1 MARQRMYLFERAY
14 VDYGAR
20 LRNFSRWL
28 MRGCAALWN
37 WFWRGLGATLIEWLL
52 RLLIV
57 ASAVAMAVLY
67 VNYEKSH
74 GRPFSVTTFGV
85 ICVLVVYALVLL
97 FGWKA
102 PVHFLARVVSGAS
115 AAGLMLALSIVAISV
130 AALIFTVYLAALFTL
145 TALSLLIFLP
155 VRAGQEL
162 WLLYRRIA
170 YRCPYDDC
178 SYSGLPVHICKCGA
192 QYTDLL
198 PSFYGIFHHK
208 CRHPEGEV
216 KLATMDFLGR
226 GKLARLC
233 GNENCRRPLMHSSLG
248 ELPEWPI
255 AIVGGASAGKTVFML
270 QATREA
276 QKQLSE
282 IPGSKVHLDSERQE
296 QDYGRQMNLLDSGQV
311 VAKTAGADMQALA
324 LAVRIPKGRD
334 YLLYL
339 FDKPGEDFARLQR
352 FGQMQALRH
361 LKGIVLLVDPFS
373 LPALADHGQ
382 RLNGLKPSEEQF
394 SRIVHTLIQGVNAML
409 LKRPEDKCPAPL
421 AVVLSK
427 ADAFPTRD
435 FPFLEGLFP
444 ADGRVDPALSAR
456 CREALNKLGAGAS
469 VRDLE
474 MKFSNV
480 RYFACTALGR
490 LPDLRNASPFQPKG
504 VVEPLMW
511 LLDDQ
516 KQKKSLA
523 AHAAS

>member
-20 LRNFSRWL
+20 LRKFSRWL
-28 MRGCAALWN
+28 MRLCAALWN
-37 WFWRGLGATLIEWLL
+37 WFWSGLGATLIEWLL

-74 GRPFSVTTFGV
+74 GRPFSITTFGV

-115 AAGLMLALSIVAISV
+115 AAGLMLALSIAAIAV
-130 AALIFTVYLAALFTL
+130 AALIFTVYLAVLFTL

-155 VRAGQEL
+155 MRAGQEL

-178 SYSGLPVHICKCGA
+178 SYSGLPVHICQCGV
-192 QYTDLL
+192 QYADLL
-198 PSFYGIFHHK
+198 PNFYGIFHHK
-208 CRHPEGEV
+208 CRHADGEV

-233 GNENCRRPLMHSSLG
+233 GSCRKPLMHSSLG

-255 AIVGGASAGKTVFML
+255 AIVGGSNTGKTVFML
-270 QATREA
+270 QATREM
-276 QKQLSE
+276 QKRLSE
-282 IPGSKVHLDSERQE
+282 IPGSKVRIDSEEQE
-296 QDYGRQMNLLDSGQV
+296 RNYQQQAELLDRGQRL
-311 VAKTAGADMQALA
+311 AKTAASMTLA
-324 LAVRIPKGRD
+324 MAVRIPKGPQ

-339 FDKPGEDFARLQR
+339 FDRPGENFTRLDHV
-352 FGQMQALRH
+352 GQMQALRH
-361 LKGIVLLVDPFS
+361 LKGIMLLVDPFS
-373 LPALADHGQ
+373 LPELEDHGR
-382 RLNGLKPSEEQF
+382 RLSGLYPSGDQF
-394 SRIVHTLIQGVNAML
+394 NRIVDTLIQGVKAML
-409 LKRPEDKCPAPL
+409 LERSEDKCRVPL

-427 ADAFPTRD
+427 ADALPARD
-435 FPFLEGLFP
+435 FPFLDGLFP
-444 ADGRVDPALSAR
+444 TDGHVDPAMNAR
-456 CREALNKLGAGAS
+456 CRDALNKLGAGPS
-469 VRDLE
+469 VRSLE
-474 MKFSNV
+474 LTFSNV

-516 KQKKSLA
+516 KQEKRRA
-523 AHAAS
+523 AA

>member
-28 MRGCAALWN
+28 MRRCAALWR

-52 RLLIV
+52 RLMIV
-57 ASAVAMAVLY
+57 ASAVAMAALY

-74 GRPFSVTTFGV
+74 GRPFSATTFGV
-85 ICVLVVYALVLL
+85 ICVIVVYALVLL

-115 AAGLMLALSIVAISV
+115 AAGLMLALSIGAIAV
-130 AALIFTVYLAALFTL
+130 AALIFTVYLAVLFTL

-178 SYSGLPVHICKCGA
+178 SYSGLPVHICDCGA
-192 QYTDLL
+192 QYDDLL
-198 PSFYGIFHHK
+198 PSFYGIFYHK
-208 CRHPEGEV
+208 CRHANGYV
-216 KLATMDFLGR
+216 KLPTMDILGR
-226 GKLARLC
+226 SKLLRLC
-233 GNENCRRPLMHSSLG
+233 GSCRNPLIHSSLG

-255 AIVGGASAGKTVFML
+255 AIVGGSNAGKTLFLM

-276 QKQLSE
+276 QKRFSE
-282 IPGSKVHLDSERQE
+282 IPGSKVRIESVAKEWNYHE
-296 QDYGRQMNLLDSGQV
+296 QMELLDRGQV
-311 VAKTAGADMQALA
+311 VGKTAGNVTLA
-324 LAVRIPKGRD
+324 MAVRIPKGRQ

-339 FDKPGEDFARLQR
+339 FDKPGERFASREHAGR
-352 FGQMQALRH
+352 MQALRH

-373 LPALADHGQ
+373 LPALEEQGR
-382 RLNGLKPSEEQF
+382 RLGVLKPSEDPF
-394 SRIVHTLIQGVNAML
+394 GHIVHTLIWGVRAML
-409 LKRPEDKCPAPL
+409 LERPEDICRAPL

-427 ADAFPTRD
+427 ADALPTRD
-435 FPFLEGLFP
+435 FPFLDGLFP
-444 ADGRVDPALSAR
+444 GDGRVDPTTSAR

-469 VRDLE
+469 VRELE

-490 LPDLRNASPFQPKG
+490 LPDFRNASPFQPKG

-511 LLDDQ
+511 LLEDQ
-516 KQKKSLA
+516 KQEKRRA
-523 AHAAS
+523 AA

>member
-28 MRGCAALWN
+28 MRRCAALWK

-52 RLLIV
+52 RLMIV

-74 GRPFSVTTFGV
+74 GRPFSATTFGV
-85 ICVLVVYALVLL
+85 ICVIVVYALVLL

-115 AAGLMLALSIVAISV
+115 AAGLMLALSIGAIAV

-178 SYSGLPVHICKCGA
+178 SNSGLPVHICECGA
-192 QYTDLL
+192 QYADLL

-208 CRHPEGEV
+208 CRHANGYV
-216 KLATMDFLGR
+216 KLPTMDILGR
-226 GKLARLC
+226 SKLTRLC
-233 GNENCRRPLMHSSLG
+233 GSCQKPLMHSSLG

-255 AIVGGASAGKTVFML
+255 AIVGGENTGKTVFML
-270 QATREA
+270 QATREM
-276 QKQLSE
+276 QKRLSE
-282 IPGSKVHLDSERQE
+282 IPGSKVRIDSEEQEEGYQRQL
-296 QDYGRQMNLLDSGQV
+296 QWLDSGQV
-311 VAKTAGADMQALA
+311 VAKTAANMTLA
-324 LAVRIPKGRD
+324 MAVRIPKGPQ

-339 FDKPGEDFARLQR
+339 FDRPGEHFARQDR
-352 FGQMQALRH
+352 VGQMQALRH
-361 LKGIVLLVDPFS
+361 LKGIILLVDPFS
-373 LPALADHGQ
+373 LPALEDHGR
-382 RLNGLKPSEEQF
+382 RLSSLKPSGDQF
-394 SRIVHTLIQGVNAML
+394 NRIVDTLILGVKGML
-409 LKRPEDKCPAPL
+409 LERSEDKCRVPL
-421 AVVLSK
+421 AVALSK
-427 ADAFPTRD
+427 ADALPARD
-435 FPFLEGLFP
+435 FPFL
-444 ADGRVDPALSAR
+444 DGICPVDGHVDPAMNAR

-469 VRDLE
+469 VRSLE
-474 MKFSNV
+474 LMFSNV

-490 LPDLRNASPFQPKG
+490 LPNLRDASPFQPKG

-511 LLDDQ
+511 LLENQ
-516 KQKKSLA
+516 KQEKRRA
-523 AHAAS
+523 AA